1 VRGQSLTKLLEGSG
15 RFFEAQ
21 EKDWL
26 LNRVVTVPGAW
37 LRVISGRFRLV
48 SIEWIRRSSRY
59 QLRIHGSNPLHHV
72 ETKRIVKFPLYSRVA
87 PAVDLPGAG
96 LRRGDVA
103 TTVEYYEGDGSENGY
118 DLEVFNALGH
128 TVAVVNVLESQ
139 LEALRDDELLTVRQ
153 HELTAS

>member
-1 VRGQSLTKLLEGSG
+1 MFPQRTE
-15 RFFEAQ
+15 
-21 EKDWL
+21 
-26 LNRVVTVPGAW
+26 P
-37 LRVISGRFRLV
+37 
-48 SIEWIRRSSRY
+48 
-59 QLRIHGSNPLHHV
+59 P
-72 ETKRIVKFPLYSRVA
+72 VKFPLYSRVA
-87 PAVDLPGAG
+87 LAVDLPGAG

-103 TTVEYYEGDGSENGY
+103 TTVEYYVGDGSENGY

>member
-1 VRGQSLTKLLEGSG
+1 M
-15 RFFEAQ
+15 
-21 EKDWL
+21 
-26 LNRVVTVPGAW
+26 
-37 LRVISGRFRLV
+37 
-48 SIEWIRRSSRY
+48 
-59 QLRIHGSNPLHHV
+59 
-72 ETKRIVKFPLYSRVA
+72 KFPLYSRVA